1 MSSPK
6 EHVQDVVI
14 QAAVF
19 TVSTTRTTSDDES
32 GKMILSSL
40 AKADAPVV
48 QYQIVPDEREAI
60 RNALEGALSS
70 SNCIIFTGGTGLT
83 PDDVTIEAVCPYF
96 DKTVE
101 GFGELFRHL
110 SYEEIGTR
118 SLLSRAVAGTIR
130 NRVIFCIPGSL
141 PAVILAMEKLI
152 IPELKHILTHIGAP
166 RKKTE

>member
-6 EHVQDVVI
+6 KHVQDVVI

-19 TVSTTRTTSDDES
+19 TVSTSRTTADDAS
-32 GKMILSSL
+32 GKMILHFL
-40 AKADAPVV
+40 AEADAPVIH
-48 QYQIVPDEREAI
+48 YKIIPDEREAI
-60 RNALEGALSS
+60 RNALEEALSS

-83 PDDVTIEAVCPYF
+83 PDDVTIEAVSPYF

-130 NRVIFCIPGSL
+130 NRVVFCIPGSL
-141 PAVILAMEKLI
+141 PAVTLAMQKLI
-152 IPELKHILTHIGAP
+152 IPELKHILTHIGAQR
-166 RKKTE
+166 RKVE